1 MHPFTLDVCMGWNFM
16 DWYPLKLT
24 TNIQKYAFGER
35 LIPEQLGK
43 RGLPSGKIAETWEV
57 SDYKDTTGTIIN
69 GSLAGKK
76 LHELTLVYPDA
87 LVGQDWQGVHF
98 PLLSKFLDASHM
110 LPVHLHADDETAM
123 RLHNEPNGKTEA
135 WHILCAK
142 PGATVLAGLKAEF
155 TREELFA
162 AFVACDYDS
171 VLVRHPIQ
179 AGDTVYVSAGILHS
193 FGPDTLVFEIQQTS
207 NLAQSVM
214 PTDLYGNK
222 YSQQE
227 WYAQINATLDELK
240 NHYQPRPHSGLKLKS
255 GENTRIFG
263 CAGRYFALERWILQT
278 AYLEPSH
285 PRRCLIL
292 SNVGDRVQLEFA
304 SGVEHLELGESCILP
319 AAIGEVRIVPET
331 QANLIACYL
340 PDLQQDIIEPLQAAG
355 YDLQQ
360 IQQLGEA
367 IVNS

>member
-1 MHPFTLDVCMGWNFM
+1 M

-35 LIPEQLGK
+35 LIPKLLGK
-43 RGLPSGKIAETWEV
+43 RGLPSGIIAESWEV
-57 SDYKDTTGTIIN
+57 SDYKDKTGTVVN
-69 GSLAGKK
+69 GSQAGCT
-76 LHELTLVYPDA
+76 LHELTLAYPDEF
-87 LVGQDWQGVHF
+87 VGRGWRGPHF

-110 LPVHLHADDETAM
+110 LPVHLHADDKTAM

-135 WHILCAK
+135 WHILWAS

-155 TREELFA
+155 TREQLFA
-162 AFVACDYDS
+162 AFAACDYDS
-171 VLVRHPIQ
+171 VLVRHSVQ
-179 AGDTVYVSAGILHS
+179 AGDTVYVPAGIIHS

-222 YSQQE
+222 YNQQE
-227 WYAQINATLDELK
+227 WYANINATLDELK
-240 NHYQPRPHSGLKLKS
+240 NHYHPHPHNGLKLSS
-255 GENTRIFG
+255 GANSRIFG
-263 CAGRYFALERWILQT
+263 CAGPYFALERWILHS

-304 SGVEHLELGESCILP
+304 SGVERLDLGESCILP
-319 AAIGEVRIVPET
+319 AAIGEVRIVPDS

-340 PDLQQDIIEPLQAAG
+340 PDLQRDIIEPLQAAG
-355 YDLQQ
+355 YDQQQ
-360 IQQLGEA
+360 IQQLGEV
-367 IVNS
+367 ILNS